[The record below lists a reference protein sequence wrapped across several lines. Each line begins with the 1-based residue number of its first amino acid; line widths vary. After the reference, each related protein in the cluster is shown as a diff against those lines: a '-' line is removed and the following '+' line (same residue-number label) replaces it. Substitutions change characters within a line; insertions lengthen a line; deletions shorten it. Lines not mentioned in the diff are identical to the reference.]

1 MGYRTPLLSEAARQ
15 VAEMADGWCGLKELD
30 SSKGEA
36 DRLTVDAIEALHAA
50 AAQLRRAALPRRIS
64 HVRKRRRQPFTNRGR
79 RQGVCTH
86 KPRRISHVHT
96 HQ

>member
-50 AAQLRRAALPRRIS
+50 AAQLRRAALAM
-64 HVRKRRRQPFTNRGR
+64 RQEELQDEVERLAELGYSQADALGIIYSQTKEN
-79 RQGVCTH
+79 
-86 KPRRISHVHT
+86 
-96 HQ
+96 